1 VYIPLPSTTGRR
13 QLFHINMK
21 GVALAPDVDLDALA
35 DASEGYSGHDVACV
49 CRDASM
55 MSMRRLMDGARLRA
69 REAKAAAAA
78 AEGEAVDGNMLGG
91 GGGGGRVSGGT
102 MHVMRGEL
110 LSNKAAL
117 EKAAV
122 AQADFVTALGK
133 VRREG

>member
-1 VYIPLPSTTGRR
+1 MR
-13 QLFHINMK
+13 
-21 GVALAPDVDLDALA
+21 GVALAPDVNLDALA
-35 DASEGYSGHDVACV
+35 EASEGYSGHDVACV

-69 REAKAAAAA
+69 REAKAKAAAA
-78 AEGEAVDGNMLGG
+78 DEANDGGSLGG
-91 GGGGGRVSGGT
+91 GDGVSGGT

-122 AQADFVTALGK
+122 AQSDFEAALGK
-133 VRREG
+133 VRECACQCMCA